1 MATARGWQYMLSPST
16 VVHAV
21 EFTRRNG
28 DVAGWTEGGSE
39 RRGTKMQDCSDIGG
53 PGPPG

>member
-28 DVAGWTEGGSE
+28 DISGWTEGGSE
-39 RRGTKMQDCSDIGG
+39 WRGTKMQDRSDIGA